1 MKKINNKG
9 FVLAETLIVTVFV
22 MTIFTLLYVNFFPLL
37 GEYAKREFYDD
48 IDSVIKN
55 AKDNNVNRIIIDAD
69 SISSC
74 YEVLEIS
81 SKYDNVY
88 CCLGVHP
95 ENVDEDLSELDK
107 IVEANKDNHKFIA
120 IGEIG
125 LDYYWTKETKEK
137 QHEMLR
143 HQMELAKKYK
153 RPVIIHSREA
163 TKDTIDILKEYPEVI
178 GDIHCFSG
186 SLETAEIY
194 LKMGYYIGVG
204 GVLTFKNANIKDVIV
219 KLPLDRLLLETDS
232 PFLAPTPKRGE
243 TNEPANIPLI
253 ANFLAN
259 IKGISIEEV
268 SKQTENNIN
277 KLFNI
282 GDMNE

>member
-1 MKKINNKG
+1 M
-9 FVLAETLIVTVFV
+9 
-22 MTIFTLLYVNFFPLL
+22 FTDSHAHILK
-37 GEYAKREFYDD
+37 EYYESIDD
-48 IDSVIKN
+48 VIKR
-55 AKDNNVNRIIIDAD
+55 AKENNVNRIIVDAD
-69 SISSC
+69 SIKSC
-74 YEVLEIS
+74 YEVLELS
-81 SKYDNVY
+81 SKYDNIY
-88 CCLGVHP
+88 CCLGIHP
-95 ENVDEDLSELDK
+95 ENIDEDMDELDR
-107 IVEANKDNHKFIA
+107 IIEENKDNKKFIA

-137 QHEMLR
+137 QQNILR
-143 HQMELAKKYK
+143 HQLELAEKYNK
-153 RPVIIHSREA
+153 PVIIHSREA
-163 TKDTIDILKEYPEVI
+163 TKDTIDILKEFPNVK

-186 SLETAEIY
+186 SFETAEIY

-253 ANFLAN
+253 AEFLAN
-259 IKGISIEEV
+259 LKGISIDEV
-268 SKQTENNIN
+268 SKQTEENVN

-282 GDMNE
+282 GD

>member
-1 MKKINNKG
+1 M
-9 FVLAETLIVTVFV
+9 
-22 MTIFTLLYVNFFPLL
+22 FTDSHSHIT
-37 GEYAKREFYDD
+37 KEFYDD
-48 IDSVIKN
+48 IDKVIQN
-55 AKDNNVNRIIIDAD
+55 AKNNGVHRIIVDAD
-69 SISSC
+69 TIESC
-74 YEVLEIS
+74 YEILELTNR
-81 SKYDNVY
+81 YDNVY
-88 CCLGVHP
+88 VCLGIHP
-95 ENVDEDLSELDK
+95 ENIDEDLNELDK
-107 IVEANKDNHKFIA
+107 IIEDNKENPKFIA

-125 LDYYWTKETKEK
+125 LDYYWTKETKER
-137 QHEMLR
+137 QQEVLR
-143 HQMELAKKYK
+143 HQLSLAEKYNK
-153 RPVIIHSREA
+153 PVIIHSREA
-163 TKDTIDILKEYPEVI
+163 TKDTIDILKEFPNVK

-253 ANFLAN
+253 ADFLAN
-259 IKGISIEEV
+259 LKGISVEEV
-268 SKQTENNIN
+268 SKQTEENVN

-282 GDMNE
+282 GD

>member
-1 MKKINNKG
+1 M
-9 FVLAETLIVTVFV
+9 
-22 MTIFTLLYVNFFPLL
+22 FTDSHAHILK
-37 GEYAKREFYDD
+37 EYYESIDD
-48 IDSVIKN
+48 VIKR
-55 AKDNNVNRIIIDAD
+55 AKENKVNRIIVDAD
-69 SISSC
+69 SIKSC
-74 YEVLEIS
+74 YEVLELS
-81 SKYDNVY
+81 SKYDNIY
-88 CCLGVHP
+88 CCLGIHP
-95 ENVDEDLSELDK
+95 ENIDEDMDELDK
-107 IVEANKDNHKFIA
+107 IIEENKDNRKFIA

-137 QHEMLR
+137 QHKILR
-143 HQMELAKKYK
+143 HQLSLAEKYNK
-153 RPVIIHSREA
+153 PVIIHSREA
-163 TKDTIDILKEYPEVI
+163 TKDTIDILKEFPNVK

-186 SLETAEIY
+186 SFETAEIY

-253 ANFLAN
+253 ADFLAN
-259 IKGISIEEV
+259 LKGITIDEV
-268 SKQTENNIN
+268 SKQTEENVN

-282 GDMNE
+282 GE

>member
-1 MKKINNKG
+1 M
-9 FVLAETLIVTVFV
+9 
-22 MTIFTLLYVNFFPLL
+22 FTDSH
-37 GEYAKREFYDD
+37 AHITKEFYDD
-48 IDSVIKN
+48 IESVIKN

-95 ENVDEDLSELDK
+95 ENVDEDLSELDR
-107 IVEANKDNHKFIA
+107 IVEANKDNPKFIA

-143 HQMELAKKYK
+143 HQMQLAKKYN

-163 TKDTIDILKEYPEVI
+163 TKDTIDILREYPEVI

-194 LKMGYYIGVG
+194 LKLGYYIGVG

-259 IKGISIEEV
+259 LKGISIEEV

-282 GDMNE
+282 GDINE

>member
-1 MKKINNKG
+1 M
-9 FVLAETLIVTVFV
+9 
-22 MTIFTLLYVNFFPLL
+22 FTDSHAHILK
-37 GEYAKREFYDD
+37 EYYESIDD
-48 IDSVIKN
+48 VIKR
-55 AKDNNVNRIIIDAD
+55 AKENNVNRIIVDAD
-69 SISSC
+69 SIKSC
-74 YEVLEIS
+74 YEVLELS
-81 SKYDNVY
+81 SKYDNIY
-88 CCLGVHP
+88 CCLGIHP
-95 ENVDEDLSELDK
+95 ENIDEDMDELDR
-107 IVEANKDNHKFIA
+107 IIEENKDNKKFIA

-137 QHEMLR
+137 QQNILR
-143 HQMELAKKYK
+143 HQLELAEKYNK
-153 RPVIIHSREA
+153 PVIIHSREA
-163 TKDTIDILKEYPEVI
+163 TKDTIDILKEFPNVK

-186 SLETAEIY
+186 SFETAEIY

-253 ANFLAN
+253 AEFLAN
-259 IKGISIEEV
+259 LKGISIDEV
-268 SKQTENNIN
+268 SKQTEENVN

-282 GDMNE
+282 GE

>member
-1 MKKINNKG
+1 MFTDSHAHILK
-9 FVLAETLIVTVFV
+9 EYYELI
-22 MTIFTLLYVNFFPLL
+22 
-37 GEYAKREFYDD
+37 DD
-48 IDSVIKN
+48 VIKR
-55 AKDNNVNRIIIDAD
+55 AKENNVNRIIVDAD
-69 SISSC
+69 SIKSC
-74 YEVLEIS
+74 YEVLELS
-81 SKYDNVY
+81 SKYDNIY
-88 CCLGVHP
+88 CCLGIHP
-95 ENVDEDLSELDK
+95 ENIDEDMDELDR
-107 IVEANKDNHKFIA
+107 IIEENKDNKKFIA

-137 QHEMLR
+137 QQNILR
-143 HQMELAKKYK
+143 HQLELAEKYNK
-153 RPVIIHSREA
+153 PVIIHSREA
-163 TKDTIDILKEYPEVI
+163 TKDTIDILKEFPNVK

-186 SLETAEIY
+186 SFETAEIY

-253 ANFLAN
+253 AEFLAN
-259 IKGISIEEV
+259 LKGISIDEV
-268 SKQTENNIN
+268 SKQTEENVN

-282 GDMNE
+282 GD

>member
-1 MKKINNKG
+1 M
-9 FVLAETLIVTVFV
+9 
-22 MTIFTLLYVNFFPLL
+22 FTDSHSHIT
-37 GEYAKREFYDD
+37 KEFYED
-48 IDSVIKN
+48 IDSIIKN

-69 SISSC
+69 SLESC

-81 SKYDNVY
+81 KKYDNVY
-88 CCLGVHP
+88 CCLGIHP
-95 ENVDEDLSELDK
+95 ENIDEDLNKLNK
-107 IVEANKDNHKFIA
+107 IVEENKDNKKFIA

-125 LDYYWTKETKEK
+125 LDYYWTKDTKVR
-137 QHEMLR
+137 QQEMLR
-143 HQMELAKKYK
+143 HQLVLAEKYN

-163 TKDTIDILKEYPEVI
+163 TKDTIDILKEFPNVK

-194 LKMGYYIGVG
+194 IKMGYYIGVG

-253 ANFLAN
+253 ADFLASL
-259 IKGISIEEV
+259 KGISLEEV
-268 SKQTENNIN
+268 SRQTEKNIN

-282 GDMNE
+282 GDINE